1 MRFGVRYR
9 RAGTAFL
16 FVAATLSMKTKTQ
29 ILALLLAT
37 VLVAGAIVY
46 AERTRPREI
55 TLPVKG
61 MVCDG
66 CEEHLREKLLEAQ
79 GVQAAVPSHKDGQ
92 VTIVVAG
99 WSRAEEAELREIIKR
114 AGYEPVESE

>member
-1 MRFGVRYR
+1 MR
-9 RAGTAFL
+9 
-16 FVAATLSMKTKTQ
+16 SKTQ

-37 VLVAGAIVY
+37 FFVAGAIVY

-61 MVCDG
+61 MVCEG
-66 CEEHLREKLLEAQ
+66 CEEHLREKLLAAE
-79 GVQAAVPSHKDGQ
+79 GVQSATPSHKDGH
-92 VTIVVAG
+92 VTVVVAG

-114 AGYEPVESE
+114 AGYESAASD